1 MAELKSDLL
10 TFSAA
15 ASGITLTISKRL
27 ARNFSYYRKRAEQ
40 PEEVYRDELLSLL
53 LEVKQLSYSLH
64 NMLIDPSAKHSPFMV
79 AIAGQIVDILDD
91 IHRKLLLFDAEKI
104 ANIIPP
110 LDSLRNIWI
119 EYTEP
124 GFYDDNLSFHIEHQF
139 PFYILKIETDV
150 RSLPYIAIL

>member
-1 MAELKSDLL
+1 MAELKSELL

-15 ASGITLTISKRL
+15 ATGITLTISKRL

-40 PEEVYRDELLSLL
+40 PEEVYRENLLNLL
-53 LEVKQLSYSLH
+53 LETKQLSYSLH
-64 NMLIDPSAKHSPFMV
+64 NLLIDQSGRHSPFMV
-79 AIAGQIVDILDD
+79 AIAGQIVDLLDD

-104 ANIIPP
+104 ADIIPP
-110 LDSLRNIWI
+110 LDALRNIWI

-124 GFYDDNLSFHIEHQF
+124 GFYDENLSFHIEHQF
-139 PFYILKIETDV
+139 PHYISKIETDV